1 MGISRALARV
11 GFTAGLLLG
20 GCANLPEQPKRVEIP
35 VGIIDERARFTDLF
49 CNVLQQRGSAL
60 PDSRP
65 CREAISPLAPV
76 TRESI
81 PHIDLPASRHGLVAA
96 LVPGIGYSC
105 FAHWLH
111 PDHEARDNLRRSG
124 FDLMNME
131 VDALSGSSRNA
142 ELIRDG
148 ILAMPEM
155 VASRRLVLIG
165 YSKGAPDIL
174 EAIVRFP
181 EVRPRVAAVVS
192 IAGAVG
198 GSPIADR
205 SSQRMADLLAHFPG
219 ARCDVGDSEAV
230 ASLRP
235 DVRRS
240 WLATHQL
247 PADVRYYSVVT
258 LPARERISRILR
270 SSYEELSR
278 VDPLNDSQVIYSD
291 QFIPGSKLLSFVNA
305 DHWAVVLPIHR
316 THAVVGELLVSE
328 NDFPREALLEAIM
341 RFVDEDLPQ

>member
-1 MGISRALARV
+1 MGISRIQAKAAFAAV
-11 GFTAGLLLG
+11 LLLG
-20 GCANLPEQPKRVEIP
+20 GCATLPEQPRRVEIP
-35 VGIIDERARFTDLF
+35 ADIIDERERFTVLF
-49 CNVLQQRGSAL
+49 CNILQQRGSAL
-60 PDSRP
+60 PDNRP
-65 CREAISPLAPV
+65 CNEAISPLAPDARV
-76 TRESI
+76 TI
-81 PHIDLPASRHGLVAA
+81 PHIDLAASRHNLVAA

-105 FAHWLH
+105 FARWLH
-111 PDHEARDNLRRSG
+111 PNHEARDNLRRSG
-124 FDLMNME
+124 FDLFNMD
-131 VDALSGSSRNA
+131 VDALSGTSRNA
-142 ELIRDG
+142 VLIRDA

-155 VASRRLVLIG
+155 AGSQRLVLIG

-174 EAIVRFP
+174 EAMVSFP
-181 EVRPRVAAVVS
+181 EIHPRVAAVVS
-192 IAGAVG
+192 IAGAIG

-240 WLATHQL
+240 WLVTHQL

-258 LPARERISRILR
+258 LPGRERISRILR

-316 THAVVGELLVSE
+316 AHAVVGELLVSK